1 MKTDKK
7 LKITRR
13 DFLDGVA
20 LMGGA
25 AALSPLY
32 VFGEHSQD
40 ELSGGV
46 YPPTLTGL
54 RGNHPGSYDVAHAL
68 ARGGQ
73 RPTQF
78 EEVDYVYDLVV
89 VGAGISGLTAA
100 YLFRKGFGPEAKIL
114 LLDNH
119 DDFGGHAKRNEFN
132 TNGRTLLGVGG
143 SLNLEQAAMGAA
155 ARSLLEEI
163 GVDFTSLRRSIEPD
177 YMIHDVM
184 SPHGLYLTA
193 SVYGTDRAMNGQWN
207 LTWAGAGDFQSAIRS
222 LQLPPSDEQGLINL
236 ISGEQDF
243 LPGMSAQ
250 EREQFMHS
258 TSYERF
264 LSEHVGLSPEA
275 VQITEPWIK
284 ALFGVS
290 VASVSIY
297 EALYSGAPGAAALLP
312 PAPEAPDVD
321 TANGEAE
328 DPEAQDPEAQDP
340 EAQDPEAQD
349 PEAEDSG
356 AYRYPLYPD
365 GNASVARLL
374 VRHLIPRVT
383 AGNTEENIV
392 TSTFDYAQL
401 DREGAP
407 VRLRLNSTAVN
418 VRNRDD
424 GLAEASYVVAGKAQT
439 VRAKHCILAGYG
451 GMVPHL
457 CPELPPAQ
465 KDNLAYGV
473 KVPFI
478 CTNVLLRSGASIR
491 KAGVSGYQC
500 PGSFYSLVA
509 TAPPVSQGKFQPPT
523 QVDDPLVVWMIHAA
537 APPATGDQSS
547 RDLYRL
553 GRHQLLSM
561 SFEDIEAA
569 TLSQLEGMF
578 GATGFNA
585 ETDVEAITA
594 NRWAHGY
601 AYEYMELHD
610 PAWPEGEAPHELGR
624 APIGRISIANSDSEA
639 HAYVQSAIDAAIR
652 AVDEV
657 LA

>member
-1 MKTDKK
+1 MNKDKK

-20 LMGGA
+20 MMGGV
-25 AALSPLY
+25 AALSPLH
-32 VFGEHSQD
+32 VFGEHTQE
-40 ELSGGV
+40 ELSVGV

-73 RPTQF
+73 RPTEF
-78 EEVDYVYDLVV
+78 EEVDNVYDLVV

-100 YLFRKGFGPEAKIL
+100 YLFRKRFGAAAKIL

-119 DDFGGHAKRNEFN
+119 DDFGGHARRNEF
-132 TNGRTLLGVGG
+132 TADGRTLLGVGG
-143 SLNLEQAAMGAA
+143 SLNLEQAAMGDS

-163 GVDFTSLRRSIEPD
+163 GVDFTSLRQGIEPD
-177 YMIHDVM
+177 YVIYDPM
-184 SPHGLYLTA
+184 SSHGLYLNA

-258 TSYERF
+258 TSYESF
-264 LSEHVGLSPEA
+264 LSEHVGLSPGA

-297 EALYSGAPGAAALLP
+297 EALYTGAPGAAALLP
-312 PAPEAPDVD
+312 PTPEASDPDPENAEAEAPEAENP
-321 TANGEAE
+321 
-328 DPEAQDPEAQDP
+328 
-340 EAQDPEAQD
+340 
-349 PEAEDSG
+349 G
-356 AYRYPLYPD
+356 ADRYPIYPD

-374 VRHLIPRVT
+374 VRHLIPAVAAANT
-383 AGNTEENIV
+383 EENTEENIV
-392 TSTFDYAQL
+392 TSIFDYTQL

-424 GLAEASYVVAGKAQT
+424 GLVDASYVVAGKAQT

-465 KDNLAYGV
+465 KESLAYGV

-478 CTNVLLRSGASIR
+478 CTNVLLRSGAAVR

-509 TAPPVSQGKFQPPT
+509 TAPPVSQGNFQPPT
-523 QVDDPLVVWMIHAA
+523 KLDDPVVVWMIHAA
-537 APPATGDQSS
+537 APPASGDQSS

-569 TLSQLEGMF
+569 TLSQLSGMF

-585 ETDVEAITA
+585 ETDVEGITA

-639 HAYVQSAIDAAIR
+639 YAYVQSAIDAAIR

>member
-1 MKTDKK
+1 MNKDKK

-20 LMGGA
+20 MMGGM
-25 AALSPLY
+25 AALSPLH
-32 VFGEHSQD
+32 VFGEHTQE
-40 ELSGGV
+40 ELSVGV

-78 EEVDYVYDLVV
+78 EEVDDVYDLVV

-100 YLFRKGFGPEAKIL
+100 YLFRKRFGAAAKIL

-119 DDFGGHAKRNEFN
+119 DDFGGHARRNEF
-132 TNGRTLLGVGG
+132 TADGRTLLGVGG
-143 SLNLEQAAMGAA
+143 SLNLEQAAMSDS

-163 GVDFTSLRRSIEPD
+163 GVDFTSLRQGIEPD
-177 YMIHDVM
+177 YMIYDPM
-184 SPHGLYLTA
+184 SSHGLYLNA

-258 TSYERF
+258 TSYESF
-264 LSEHVGLSPEA
+264 LSEHVGLSPGA

-297 EALYSGAPGAAALLP
+297 EALYTGAPGAAALLP
-312 PAPEAPDVD
+312 PTSEASDADPENAETQAPEAENPDAD
-321 TANGEAE
+321 
-328 DPEAQDPEAQDP
+328 
-340 EAQDPEAQD
+340 
-349 PEAEDSG
+349 
-356 AYRYPLYPD
+356 RYPIYPD

-374 VRHLIPRVT
+374 VRHLIPAV
-383 AGNTEENIV
+383 AAANTEENIV
-392 TSTFDYAQL
+392 TSTFDYTQL

-424 GLAEASYVVAGKAQT
+424 GLVDASYVVAGKAQT

-465 KDNLAYGV
+465 KESLAYGV

-478 CTNVLLRSGASIR
+478 CTNVLLRSGAAVR

-509 TAPPVSQGKFQPPT
+509 TAPPVSQGNFQPLT
-523 QVDDPLVVWMIHAA
+523 KLDDPIVVWMIHAA
-537 APPATGDQSS
+537 APPASGDQSS

-569 TLSQLEGMF
+569 TLSQLSGMF

-585 ETDVEAITA
+585 ETDVEGITA

-652 AVDEV
+652 AVGEV
-657 LA
+657 SG

>member
-1 MKTDKK
+1 MNKDKK

-25 AALSPLY
+25 AALSPLH
-32 VFGEHSQD
+32 VFGENTQ
-40 ELSGGV
+40 EALSGGV
-46 YPPTLTGL
+46 YPPALTGL

-73 RPTQF
+73 RPTEF
-78 EEVDYVYDLVV
+78 EEIDDVYDLVV

-100 YLFRKGFGPEAKIL
+100 YLFRKRFGAAAKIL

-119 DDFGGHAKRNEFN
+119 DDFGGHARRNEF
-132 TNGRTLLGVGG
+132 TADGRTLLGVGG
-143 SLNLEQAAMGAA
+143 SLNLEQAAMGDS

-163 GVDFTSLRRSIEPD
+163 GVDFTSLRQGIEPD
-177 YMIHDVM
+177 YVIHDAM
-184 SPHGLYLTA
+184 SLHGLYLNA
-193 SVYGTDRAMNGQWN
+193 SVYGTDRAMNGQWS
-207 LTWAGAGDFQSAIRS
+207 LTWAGAGDFKSAIRS

-258 TSYERF
+258 TSYESF
-264 LSEHVGLSPEA
+264 LSEHVGLSPGG

-312 PAPEAPDVD
+312 PTLEASDADPENAEPQD
-321 TANGEAE
+321 TEAE
-328 DPEAQDPEAQDP
+328 NPD
-340 EAQDPEAQD
+340 
-349 PEAEDSG
+349 
-356 AYRYPLYPD
+356 AYRYPIYPD

-374 VRHLIPRVT
+374 VRHLIPAVA

-392 TSTFDYAQL
+392 TSSFDYTQL

-424 GLAEASYVVAGKAQT
+424 GLVDASYVVVGKAQT

-465 KDNLAYGV
+465 KESLAYGV

-478 CTNVLLRSGASIR
+478 CTNVLLRSGAAVR

-509 TAPPVSQGKFQPPT
+509 TAPPVSQGNFQPPT
-523 QVDDPLVVWMIHAA
+523 KLDDPVVVWMIHAA
-537 APPATGDQSS
+537 APSASGDQSS

-610 PAWPEGEAPHELGR
+610 PVWPEGEAPHELGR

>member
-1 MKTDKK
+1 MNKDKK

-20 LMGGA
+20 MMGGV
-25 AALSPLY
+25 AALSPLH
-32 VFGEHSQD
+32 VFGEHTQE
-40 ELSGGV
+40 ELSVGV

-73 RPTQF
+73 RPTEF
-78 EEVDYVYDLVV
+78 EEVDNVYDLVV

-100 YLFRKGFGPEAKIL
+100 YLFRKRFGAAAKIL

-119 DDFGGHAKRNEFN
+119 DDFGGHARRNEF
-132 TNGRTLLGVGG
+132 TADGRTLLGVGG
-143 SLNLEQAAMGAA
+143 SLNLEQAAMGDS

-163 GVDFTSLRRSIEPD
+163 GVDFTSLRQGIEPD
-177 YMIHDVM
+177 YVIYDPM
-184 SPHGLYLTA
+184 SSHGLYLNA

-258 TSYERF
+258 TSYESF
-264 LSEHVGLSPEA
+264 LSEHVGLSPGA

-297 EALYSGAPGAAALLP
+297 EALYTGAPGAAALLP
-312 PAPEAPDVD
+312 PTPEASDPDPENAETEAPEAENP
-321 TANGEAE
+321 
-328 DPEAQDPEAQDP
+328 
-340 EAQDPEAQD
+340 
-349 PEAEDSG
+349 G
-356 AYRYPLYPD
+356 ADRYPIYPD

-374 VRHLIPRVT
+374 VRHLIPAVA

-392 TSTFDYAQL
+392 TSIFDYTQL

-424 GLAEASYVVAGKAQT
+424 GLVDASYVVAGNAQT
-439 VRAKHCILAGYG
+439 VRTKHCILAGYG

-465 KDNLAYGV
+465 KESLAYGV

-478 CTNVLLRSGASIR
+478 CTNVLLRSGAAVR

-509 TAPPVSQGKFQPPT
+509 TAPPVSQGNFQPPT
-523 QVDDPLVVWMIHAA
+523 KLDDPVVVWMIHAA
-537 APPATGDQSS
+537 APPASGDQSS

-569 TLSQLEGMF
+569 TLSQLSGMF

-585 ETDVEAITA
+585 ETDVEGITA

-639 HAYVQSAIDAAIR
+639 YAYVQSAIDAAIR

>member
-1 MKTDKK
+1 MNKDKK

-25 AALSPLY
+25 AALSPLH
-32 VFGEHSQD
+32 VFGENTQ
-40 ELSGGV
+40 EALSGGV
-46 YPPTLTGL
+46 YPPALTGL

-73 RPTQF
+73 RPTEF
-78 EEVDYVYDLVV
+78 EEIDDVYDLVV

-100 YLFRKGFGPEAKIL
+100 YLFRKRFGAAAKIL

-119 DDFGGHAKRNEFN
+119 DDFGGHARRNEF
-132 TNGRTLLGVGG
+132 TADGRTLLGVGG
-143 SLNLEQAAMGAA
+143 SLNLEQAAMGDS

-163 GVDFTSLRRSIEPD
+163 GVDFTSLRQGIEPD
-177 YMIHDVM
+177 YVIHDAM
-184 SPHGLYLTA
+184 SLHGLYLNA
-193 SVYGTDRAMNGQWN
+193 SVYGTDRAMNGQWS
-207 LTWAGAGDFQSAIRS
+207 LTWAGAGDFKSAIRS

-258 TSYERF
+258 TSYESF
-264 LSEHVGLSPEA
+264 LSEHVGLSPGG

-312 PAPEAPDVD
+312 PTLEASDADPENAEPQD
-321 TANGEAE
+321 TEAE
-328 DPEAQDPEAQDP
+328 NPD
-340 EAQDPEAQD
+340 
-349 PEAEDSG
+349 
-356 AYRYPLYPD
+356 AYRYPIYPD

-374 VRHLIPRVT
+374 VRHLIPEVA
-383 AGNTEENIV
+383 AGHTEENIV
-392 TSTFDYAQL
+392 TSSFDYTQL

-424 GLAEASYVVAGKAQT
+424 GLVDASYVVAGKAQT

-465 KDNLAYGV
+465 KESLAYGV

-478 CTNVLLRSGASIR
+478 CTNVLLRSGAAVR

-509 TAPPVSQGKFQPPT
+509 TAPPVSQGNFQPPT
-523 QVDDPLVVWMIHAA
+523 KLDDPVVVWMIHAA
-537 APPATGDQSS
+537 APSASGDQSS

-610 PAWPEGEAPHELGR
+610 PVWPEGEAPHELGR

>member
-1 MKTDKK
+1 MNKDKK

-20 LMGGA
+20 MMGGV
-25 AALSPLY
+25 AALSPLH
-32 VFGEHSQD
+32 VFGEHTQE
-40 ELSGGV
+40 ELSVGV

-73 RPTQF
+73 RPTEF
-78 EEVDYVYDLVV
+78 EEVDNVYDLVV

-100 YLFRKGFGPEAKIL
+100 YLFRKRFGAAAKIL

-119 DDFGGHAKRNEFN
+119 DDFGGHARRNEF
-132 TNGRTLLGVGG
+132 TADGRTLLGVGG
-143 SLNLEQAAMGAA
+143 SLNLEQAAMGDS

-163 GVDFTSLRRSIEPD
+163 GVDFTSLRQGIEPD
-177 YMIHDVM
+177 YVIYDPM
-184 SPHGLYLTA
+184 SSHGLYLNA

-264 LSEHVGLSPEA
+264 LSEHVGLSPGA

-297 EALYSGAPGAAALLP
+297 EALYTGAPGAAALLP
-312 PAPEAPDVD
+312 PTPEASDPDPENAETQAPEAENPDAD
-321 TANGEAE
+321 
-328 DPEAQDPEAQDP
+328 
-340 EAQDPEAQD
+340 
-349 PEAEDSG
+349 
-356 AYRYPLYPD
+356 RYPIYPD

-374 VRHLIPRVT
+374 VRHLIPAVAAANT
-383 AGNTEENIV
+383 EENTEENIV
-392 TSTFDYAQL
+392 TSIFDYTQL

-424 GLAEASYVVAGKAQT
+424 GLVDASYVVAGKAQT

-465 KDNLAYGV
+465 KESLAYGV

-478 CTNVLLRSGASIR
+478 CTNVLLRSGAAVR

-509 TAPPVSQGKFQPPT
+509 TAPPVSQGNFQPPT
-523 QVDDPLVVWMIHAA
+523 KLDDPVVVWMIHAA
-537 APPATGDQSS
+537 APPASGDQSS

-569 TLSQLEGMF
+569 TLSQLSGMF

-610 PAWPEGEAPHELGR
+610 PVWPEGEAPHELGR

-639 HAYVQSAIDAAIR
+639 QAYVQSAIDAAIR

>member
-1 MKTDKK
+1 MNKDKK

-20 LMGGA
+20 MMGGV
-25 AALSPLY
+25 AALSPLH
-32 VFGEHSQD
+32 VFGEHTQE
-40 ELSGGV
+40 ELSVGV

-73 RPTQF
+73 RPTEF
-78 EEVDYVYDLVV
+78 EEVDNVYDLVV

-100 YLFRKGFGPEAKIL
+100 YLFRKRFGAAAKIL

-119 DDFGGHAKRNEFN
+119 DDFGGHARRNEFN
-132 TNGRTLLGVGG
+132 ADGRTLLGVGG
-143 SLNLEQAAMGAA
+143 SLNLEQAAMGDS

-163 GVDFTSLRRSIEPD
+163 GVDFTSLRQAIEPD
-177 YMIHDVM
+177 YVIHDLM
-184 SPHGLYLTA
+184 SSHGLYLTA

-222 LQLPPSDEQGLINL
+222 LQLPLSDEQGLINL

-243 LPGMSAQ
+243 LPEMSAQ
-250 EREQFMHS
+250 EREAFMHS
-258 TSYERF
+258 TSYGSF
-264 LSEHVGLSPEA
+264 LSEYVGLSPGA

-284 ALFGVS
+284 SLFGVS

-297 EALYSGAPGAAALLP
+297 EALYTGAPGAAALLP
-312 PAPEAPDVD
+312 HTPEAPD
-321 TANGEAE
+321 AIKENAEAE
-328 DPEAQDPEAQDP
+328 YSEAD
-340 EAQDPEAQD
+340 
-349 PEAEDSG
+349 
-356 AYRYPLYPD
+356 RYPIYPD

-374 VRHLIPRVT
+374 VRHLIPAV
-383 AGNTEENIV
+383 AAANTEENIV

-407 VRLRLNSTAVN
+407 VRLRLNSTVVN

-424 GLAEASYVVAGKAQT
+424 GLVDASYVVAGNAQT
-439 VRAKHCILAGYG
+439 VRAKRCILAGYG

-465 KDNLAYGV
+465 KESLAYGV

-478 CTNVLLRSGASIR
+478 CTNVLLRSGAAIR
-491 KAGVSGYQC
+491 KAGVSSYQC

-509 TAPPVSQGKFQPPT
+509 TAPPVSQGNFQPPT
-523 QVDDPLVVWMIHAA
+523 KVDDPLVMWMIHAA
-537 APPATGDQSS
+537 APPASGDQSS

-569 TLSQLEGMF
+569 TLSQLSGMF

-610 PAWPEGEAPHELGR
+610 PVWPEGEAPHELGR

-639 HAYVQSAIDAAIR
+639 QAYVQSAIDAAIR